1 MLVFDAVIRNTDRHL
16 GNFGF
21 LVDSHTNKLLQP
33 APIFDN
39 GLSLYCYALDS
50 DLANI
55 PQQEKTLSPALYAVL
70 MKLPAMSW
78 KQSNERLFGIC

>member
-1 MLVFDAVIRNTDRHL
+1 MDTSRITEIIAWYDRHGWKESLSDMLEFEAVIRNTDRHL

-21 LVDSHTNKLLQP
+21 LVESHTNKLLQP

-55 PQQEKTLSPALYAVL
+55 PQQ
-70 MKLPAMSW
+70 
-78 KQSNERLFGIC
+78 